1 LVFGHKNE
9 LKENFQGLEKLLAES
24 LQFNFM
30 DYSNHEAFARA
41 IGRIFMATI
50 NVDSSKIPIL
60 LELIVAG
67 IKPKLI
73 LKT

>member
-1 LVFGHKNE
+1 MIFEHKTE
-9 LKENFQGLEKLLAES
+9 LKENFQGLERLLAES

-41 IGRIFMATI
+41 IGRIFMAAM